1 MPGHAAASGSAVGG
15 FIEGVTG
22 GFERTTEFRRKR
34 RMEQQIAEQIQARL
48 ARQGRQDERQA
59 ERDEWA
65 AEDRERAAVDRER
78 AEKRRALD
86 LWFEHGITRIPSG
99 ASDADPTGIARAP
112 VAGMPTAGLSETQ
125 QAKLD
130 ELRGGVGRSLRE
142 TADEEGLPP
151 GLPRQVRP
159 RGAQPQP
166 GQGFDSTATQ
176 VPGADPRAVGAHLAG
191 PDEPQVVDP
200 TDAFLGSLGYQRLGL
215 SAADREAEERSG
227 FLGKVAEFMALSPEE
242 REAAMQDPAM
252 RQALDELGLFDDV
265 LSPRNRA
272 SFGVTGGGLRTFSGG
287 TREQAD
293 EFARRN
299 PRTPTE
305 PRDGP
310 RMSLDKAIDL
320 VTKEYTE
327 FDDRGRET
335 LTITSKQ
342 LIEFASEL
350 SRTGKFPAEPRE
362 APFRS
367 LSGIGNFAAP
377 ESQFRGVGPLRSFA
391 NAPVPVI
398 PRASTPN
405 EVPSDDILKNLVQR
419 FGEDEEAIVAELK
432 RLGYRT
438 D

>member
-34 RMEQQIAEQIQARL
+34 RMEQQIAEQIQAKS
-48 ARQGRQDERQA
+48 ARQGLEDERTTA
-59 ERDEWA
+59 
-65 AEDRERAAVDRER
+65 DREQAAADREQ
-78 AEKRRALD
+78 AQKLAALK
-86 LWFEHGITRIPSG
+86 LYLEH
-99 ASDADPTGIARAP
+99 
-112 VAGMPTAGLSETQ
+112 
-125 QAKLD
+125 
-130 ELRGGVGRSLRE
+130 GVGRIPGSPD
-142 TADEEGLPP
+142 AGVQ

-159 RGAQPQP
+159 RGVQPP
-166 GQGFDSTATQ
+166 GTDPVGIVRAPTAGTPLSDLSENQLTKLGNFRSATGRALEEGLPRQGFDSTATQ

-200 TDAFLGSLGYQRLGL
+200 TDAFLGSLGYQQIGL

-272 SFGVTGGGLRTFSGG
+272 SFGVTGGGFRTFSGG

-350 SRTGKFPAEPRE
+350 AATGKFPAEPLPIAE
-362 APFRS
+362 P
-367 LSGIGNFAAP
+367 IFARPPSA
-377 ESQFRGVGPLRSFA
+377 SA
-391 NAPVPVI
+391 I